1 MYHAQ
6 AKEDDKSVVKL
17 HIKHSLSSS
26 LTENDN
32 GRKVLLHILVDNP
45 SLALASAH
53 ANSVISMM
61 LYVILQVVDEGQH
74 FVIGN
79 TGYILEEGQLWA
91 LSLSH
96 YTKELIKVCCVEGK
110 YVVSC
115 SNIQYW
121 YARLVSN
128 QGEYG
133 R

>member
-1 MYHAQ
+1 
-6 AKEDDKSVVKL
+6 
-17 HIKHSLSSS
+17 
-26 LTENDN
+26 
-32 GRKVLLHILVDNP
+32 
-45 SLALASAH
+45 
-53 ANSVISMM
+53 MM
-61 LYVILQVVDEGQH
+61 LHMLLQVMDEGQH

-79 TGYILEEGQLWA
+79 TGYILEEGQLWT

-96 YTKELIKVCCVEGK
+96 YTKELLKMCYVEVK
-110 YVVSC
+110 YVLSC